1 MAKETINNKASG
13 ETGGTART
21 KLNTMFTEIYS
32 YITSSAAAI
41 ALKVTANSAITGGTK
56 TKLTYDTKGL
66 VTSATDATCDDIL
79 DGTNYHLVTTAQKT
93 VIGNTSGTNTG
104 DATSLGLHAKADTA
118 GAADTAVT
126 LAAGADRTKLD
137 GIATGA
143 TANTKASFGDINTGT
158 DDIKFLTSLAAEGSR
173 LVKGPSSALTR
184 EQLCCFDSTN
194 VNLIKESKIYR
205 VDDNYGIGS
214 INPLSLF
221 EVGGSFGLKSR
232 ILNGSDT
239 LDATDCIVICSV
251 NSITVSLPE
260 ASTCTGRVYIIKG
273 NKDTITTTAE
283 ITVSAFGSEKIDE
296 GLEYTLASAYACV
309 IIYATDSG
317 WIILSEKI

>member
-21 KLNTMFTEIYS
+21 KLNAMFTELYA
-32 YITSSAAAI
+32 YITSSTAAI

-79 DGTNYHLVTTAQKT
+79 DGTNYHLVTTAQK
-93 VIGNTSGTNTG
+93 VIIGNTSGINTG
-104 DATSLGLHAKADTA
+104 DATSLGLHAKADAA

-143 TANTKASFGDINTGT
+143 TSNTKAAFGDINTGT
-158 DDIKFLTSLAAEGSR
+158 DDAKFATSLAIEGSR
-173 LVKGPSSALTR
+173 LVKGPATLTQ
-184 EQLCCFDSTN
+184 EQLCSFDSTN
-194 VNLIKESKIYR
+194 VNKVKESKIYR
-205 VDDNYGIGS
+205 VGDNYGVGA

-221 EVGGSFGLKSR
+221 EIGGSFGLKSR
-232 ILNGSDT
+232 TLDGSDT

-260 ASTCTGRVYIIKG
+260 SSTCEGRIYIIKG
-273 NKDTITTTAE
+273 NKNTVATTDE
-283 ITVSAFGSEKIDE
+283 ITISAFGSEKIDE
-296 GLEYTLASAYACV
+296 DLEYTLASAYACV
-309 IIYATDSG
+309 IIYATATG
-317 WIILSEKI
+317 WIIISEKN